1 MIKVTDAR
9 DPRTIK
15 QQELAAAE
23 QAKQSALLEYVAIMA
38 DVELPTDESEMSS
51 DE

>member
-1 MIKVTDAR
+1 MIDVSDAR
-9 DPRTIK
+9 DPRMTK
-15 QQELAAAE
+15 QQEFAAAE

-38 DVELPTDESEMSS
+38 DVELPTDESEAT